1 MGGIPIHLYESARI
15 DGSTRASEFWFITLP
30 LLTPTLLYLAV
41 MGTIGSFQVFT
52 GTYLLT
58 NGGPNYATTTSVFYI
73 YKTGFQHFEFGY
85 ASVQAIVLFLII
97 MACSAFLFRT
107 LAEDFEY

>member
-1 MGGIPIHLYESARI
+1 
-15 DGSTRASEFWFITLP
+15 
-30 LLTPTLLYLAV
+30 V

-58 NGGPNYATTTSVFYI
+58 NGGPNYSTTTSVFYI
-73 YKTGFQHFEFGY
+73 FKTGFQNFEFGY
-85 ASVQAIVLFLII
+85 ASVQAIILFIII

-107 LAEDFEY
+107 LAEDYEF